1 MRFPPP
7 RTTIVLLLLGLATQ
21 AIAQERAGTLSL
33 FERTFESP
41 DDLNGLRKRS
51 GGTMRDDSMEL
62 VNEGAAEG
70 RKSVCISF
78 APTKGRHWYF
88 SIPTKIRVDPT
99 QLLKL
104 EGNLKFQ
111 VGGRLEPL
119 LSIQLGL
126 TYNVYTDDTYTRI
139 SSRASVH
146 RGGGLYSPGNWEH
159 VISEPFNLV
168 RNLADRGRDAP
179 YLEITRVAIMVLNQ
193 PLQQQLTI
201 LADDIRLAPATQKD
215 VAAYERSIQVDYE
228 PAPYLNQAKEF
239 HYGYT
244 GGLYNGWTKWS
255 KGTHLIPKEK
265 RALNNIEFM
274 LKGSF
279 TQVIDYS
286 HRPNFEGSNAERIAS
301 DVELLHGYG
310 MTAMCLCYLTPYYDG
325 SRSLAD
331 CEAAVRKVVP
341 VLAKAKGFRG
351 YVFIDEPRPERKSMD
366 LWLWGKRLYRELDPA
381 NVASGPLNTHDRI
394 RFYTQ
399 TEHTVWID
407 EYPFRGRH
415 FDSYDEGSGG
425 VFSIERVNEIAYECG
440 AKQTWNMNPVFSDT
454 GARSRFRLPTPAE
467 HRLANYMS
475 LANGVRTLHYFA
487 MVGCLPYTVGSASN
501 PKLNRRLLGFGTSV
515 GAPMHPAGR
524 EVFRHGSIAPV
535 YGPLLMS
542 TTWEPKRVIPVTC
555 EQITTPVSNKNAIG
569 VGYNKG
575 KEYDILVVYNRDLGK
590 PQAGTVTLTDV
601 LKGRN
606 LYDLYTNKSVRH
618 DRGVFQ
624 TDTLAPG
631 DGKVYLLAPPATC
644 QQVAAS
650 VAHTRFV
657 LLKRLFDFYY
667 REQRH
672 NRLDMTAFN
681 EVFGLEEGAVER
693 DSARALSV
701 LQRAYVSLKRREKGT
716 GAFARTHALLK
727 QGQTQYVTLAERQAK
742 HLARDT
748 EEAIAEVIRA
758 DGYVQWQDEAVR
770 LSDIYVLIRNLLYFG
785 HTEQALAL
793 SEEWTPLMAAILENS
808 QQDVYTPVNAQATE
822 SLHARALALNSFD
835 MLQALRENLR

>member
-1 MRFPPP
+1 MTPLRM
-7 RTTIVLLLLGLATQ
+7 IAVGLLMVGFATPG
-21 AIAQERAGTLSL
+21 AAQGKAEVAPL
-33 FERTFESP
+33 FEQTFESP
-41 DDLNGLRKRS
+41 ESLAGLRKRS
-51 GGTMRDDSMEL
+51 GGEMKDNSIDL
-62 VNEGAAEG
+62 VDEGV
-70 RKSVCISF
+70 RKGQRSARISF
-78 APTKGRHWYF
+78 TPTSGRHWYF
-88 SIPTKIRVDPT
+88 SIPTKIRVDSK

-104 EGNLKFQ
+104 EGHLKFE

-146 RGGGLYSPGNWEH
+146 RGGGLYSPGQWEH

-168 RNLADRGRDAP
+168 RNLADRGRDTP

-201 LADDIRLAPATQKD
+201 LADDIRLAPATEAD
-215 VAAYERSIQVDYE
+215 VVAYEKSIRVDHD

-244 GGLYNGWTKWS
+244 GGLYSGWTKWS

-274 LKGSF
+274 LKGNF

-286 HRPNFEGSNAERIAS
+286 HRPDFDGNNAERIAS
-301 DVELLHGYG
+301 DIELLHGYG
-310 MTAMCLCYLTPYYDG
+310 MTAMSLCYLTPYYDG

-341 VLAKAKGFRG
+341 ILAKAKGFRG

-366 LWLWGKRLYRELDPA
+366 LWLWGKKLYRELDPA

-415 FDSYDEGSGG
+415 FDSYDDGLGG

-454 GARSRFRLPTPAE
+454 GARSRYRFPTLAE

-475 LANGVRTLHYFA
+475 LANGARTLHYFA
-487 MVGCLPYTVGSASN
+487 MVGYLPYTVGSASN

-524 EVFRHGSIAPV
+524 EVFRQRGIAPV
-535 YGPLLMS
+535 YGPLLMG
-542 TTWEPKRVIPVTC
+542 TTWERERVVPVAC
-555 EQITTPVSNKNAIG
+555 EQIKTPVPNKNAIG
-569 VGYNKG
+569 VGYNRG
-575 KEYDILVVYNRDLGK
+575 KEYDIVVVYNRDLSK
-590 PQAGTVTLTDV
+590 PQSGTVTLTDV
-601 LKGRN
+601 LKGRD
-606 LYDLYTNKSVRH
+606 LYDLYTNQSVPH
-618 DRGVFQ
+618 DGGVFR
-624 TDTLAPG
+624 TPSLAPG
-631 DGKVYLLAPPATC
+631 DGRIYLLASPAAA

-672 NRLDMTAFN
+672 NKLDMAAFSG
-681 EVFGLEEGAVER
+681 VFSVTDGDVKR
-693 DSARALSV
+693 DPARALRA
-701 LQRAYVSLKRREKGT
+701 LARAYVALKRREQGT
-716 GAFARTHALLK
+716 STFARTHSLLK
-727 QGQTQYVTLAERQAK
+727 KGQAQYVTLAERQVK
-742 HLARDT
+742 HLSRDT
-748 EEAIAEVIRA
+748 EDAIAEVIRA

-770 LSDIYVLIRNLLYFG
+770 LSDIYVLLRNLLYFG
-785 HTEQALAL
+785 HTEQALAATK
-793 SEEWTPLMAAILENS
+793 EWAPLMAAILENS
-808 QQDVYTPVNAQATE
+808 QKGIFTPVNAQATE
-822 SLHARALALNSFD
+822 ALHARALALNDFD
-835 MLQALRENLR
+835 MLQALRDNLR